1 MKKILI
7 MLLVCILLTGCGAKD
22 KTVSKKKTKN
32 ITTEEKENTK
42 KEGTTSSDAKK
53 TTTEKKE
60 STTTKAKTSS
70 VTTSKTVN
78 TTVVITTTNAT
89 TKSCTPKKFNQ
100 KYSYV
105 YTTFE
110 ECKKEGNNAFFYIT
124 DNVDKRVFSYNC
136 SVITDEC
143 GTTWYGVYFYIWEN
157 DREKIL
163 YY

>member
-7 MLLVCILLTGCGAKD
+7 MLLVCILLTGCGDKD
-22 KTVSKKKTKN
+22 KSESKKESKN
-32 ITTEEKENTK
+32 ITVERKENTK
-42 KEGTTSSDAKK
+42 KESKTSSDAKN
-53 TTTEKKE
+53 TTTVKNE
-60 STTTKAKTSS
+60 STTTKAKTYNK
-70 VTTSKTVN
+70 TTTK
-78 TTVVITTTNAT
+78 VITTTTMAA

-110 ECKKEGNNAFFYIT
+110 ECKKEGNNAFFYIN

-136 SVITDEC
+136 SAIKDEC
-143 GTTWYGVYFYIWEN
+143 GSTWYGVYFYIWEN

>member
-1 MKKILI
+1 

-22 KTVSKKKTKN
+22 KTVSKKETKN

-42 KEGTTSSDAKK
+42 NEN
-53 TTTEKKE
+53 TEKE
-60 STTTKAKTSS
+60 STTTKA
-70 VTTSKTVN
+70 
-78 TTVVITTTNAT
+78 T
-89 TKSCTPKKFNQ
+89 TKFCTSKKFNQ

-136 SVITDEC
+136 SAITDEC
-143 GTTWYGVYFYIWEN
+143 GTNWYGVYFYIWEN
-157 DREKIL
+157 DKEKIL

>member
-7 MLLVCILLTGCGAKD
+7 MLLVCILLTGCGDKD
-22 KTVSKKKTKN
+22 KSESKKESKN
-32 ITTEEKENTK
+32 ITVERKENTK
-42 KEGTTSSDAKK
+42 KESKTSSDAKN
-53 TTTEKKE
+53 TTTVKNE
-60 STTTKAKTSS
+60 STTTKVKTYNK
-70 VTTSKTVN
+70 TTTK
-78 TTVVITTTNAT
+78 VITTTTMAT

-124 DNVDKRVFSYNC
+124 DNVDNRVFSYNC
-136 SVITDEC
+136 SAITDEC
-143 GTTWYGVYFYIWEN
+143 GSTWYGVYFYIWEN

>member
-1 MKKILI
+1 
-7 MLLVCILLTGCGAKD
+7 MLLVCILLTGCGDKD
-22 KTVSKKKTKN
+22 KSESKKESKN
-32 ITTEEKENTK
+32 ITVERKENTK
-42 KEGTTSSDAKK
+42 KESKTSSDAKN
-53 TTTEKKE
+53 TTTVKNE
-60 STTTKAKTSS
+60 STTTKAKTYNKTTTK
-70 VTTSKTVN
+70 VTT
-78 TTVVITTTNAT
+78 TTTIVT

>member
-7 MLLVCILLTGCGAKD
+7 MLLVCILLTGCGDKD
-22 KTVSKKKTKN
+22 KSESKKESKN
-32 ITTEEKENTK
+32 ITVERKENTK
-42 KEGTTSSDAKK
+42 KESKTSSDAKN
-53 TTTEKKE
+53 TTTVKNE
-60 STTTKAKTSS
+60 STTTKAKTYNKTTTK
-70 VTTSKTVN
+70 VTT
-78 TTVVITTTNAT
+78 TTTIVT

-110 ECKKEGNNAFFYIT
+110 ECKKEGNNAFFYIV
-124 DNVDKRVFSYNC
+124 DNVDNRVFSYNC
-136 SVITDEC
+136 SVIKDEC
-143 GTTWYGVYFYIWEN
+143 GSTWYGVYFYIWEN